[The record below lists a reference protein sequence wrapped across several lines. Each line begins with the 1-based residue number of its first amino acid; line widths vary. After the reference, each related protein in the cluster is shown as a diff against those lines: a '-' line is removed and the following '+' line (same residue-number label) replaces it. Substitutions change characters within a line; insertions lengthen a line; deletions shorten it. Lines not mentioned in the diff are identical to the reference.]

1 MPEPW
6 PYIYEKFLNVE
17 CILHSGGYSSPE
29 RNRLTKQNRANLTCS
44 Q

>member
-17 CILHSGGYSSPE
+17 CILHSGDIHHRS
-29 RNRLTKQNRANLTCS
+29 AID
-44 Q
+44 